1 LSATISNTSIDV
13 AHPLGWDPKPP
24 VRVSPRR
31 ARTCHTDVQKV
42 PDEPSLNC
50 RKSAK
55 IIRAD
60 TLLEAE
66 KSLGTG

>member
-1 LSATISNTSIDV
+1 
-13 AHPLGWDPKPP
+13 

-31 ARTCHTDVQKV
+31 ARTWDTVVQKV

-60 TLLEAE
+60 TLHEAE